1 MNKPTLPVIV
11 LLAISLASASA
22 QIYQPPPQINVS
34 GSAEVKVVPDEVM
47 LDVAVDTRAG
57 TLEPARLENDRNVAA
72 ALAFLEQSGLPDKDV
87 KTDFICV
94 QPCYDNSVSYVKP
107 VAYMVGK
114 SIEIRLTDIAN
125 FQNVLTGLLTNGV
138 NVVNDVDFRT
148 TQLRKY
154 RDQARAMAIRAA
166 KEKAVALT
174 GELGTK
180 LGKPTSI
187 STYDNSSYYGNY
199 WGGNRG
205 FFNGYNNAF
214 QNQNSF
220 AGGGGSG
227 GAGGGNS
234 DTTEETFAIGQIS
247 VTATVNV
254 SFLIE

>member
-1 MNKPTLPVIV
+1 MNKPTLPVIA

-34 GSAEVKVVPDEVM
+34 GSAEVKVAPDEVM
-47 LDVAVDTRAG
+47 LEVAVDTRAE

-72 ALAFLEQSGLPDKDV
+72 ALAFLKQIGLPDKDV
-87 KTDFICV
+87 KTDFISV
-94 QPCYDNSVSYVKP
+94 QPCYDNNVSYVKP

-114 SIEIRLTDIAN
+114 SIEIRLTDIAH

-154 RDQARAMAIRAA
+154 RDQARALAIRAA
-166 KEKAVALT
+166 KEKAAALT

-180 LGKPTSI
+180 LGKPISI
-187 STYDNSSYYGNY
+187 STSDNSGYYGNY

-205 FFNGYNNAF
+205 FFNGINYAF
-214 QNQNSF
+214 QNSS
-220 AGGGGSG
+220 GGGGG
-227 GAGGGNS
+227 GGGVTGGGNS

>member
-1 MNKPTLPVIV
+1 MYKPTLPVIV

-22 QIYQPPPQINVS
+22 QSPQINVS

-47 LDVAVDTRAG
+47 LDVAVDTRAE

-72 ALAFLEQSGLPDKDV
+72 ALAFLKQSGLPDKDV
-87 KTDFICV
+87 KTDFISV
-94 QPCYDNSVSYVKP
+94 QPCYDNNVSHVKP

-114 SIEIRLTDIAN
+114 SIEIKLTDIVN

-138 NVVNDVDFRT
+138 NVVNNVDFRT

-174 GELGTK
+174 GELGAK
-180 LGKPTSI
+180 LGKPSSI
-187 STYDNSSYYGNY
+187 STYDNSGYYGNY
-199 WGGNRG
+199 WAGNRG
-205 FFNGYNNAF
+205 FFNGFNGAI

-220 AGGGGSG
+220 AGGGGGG

>member
-1 MNKPTLPVIV
+1 MNKPTLPVIA
-11 LLAISLASASA
+11 LLVISLASAGA

-34 GSAEVKVVPDEVM
+34 GSAEVKVAPDEVM
-47 LDVAVDTRAG
+47 LDVAVDTRAE

-72 ALAFLEQSGLPDKDV
+72 ALAFLKQSGLPDKDV
-87 KTDFICV
+87 KTDFISV
-94 QPCYDNSVSYVKP
+94 QPCYDNNVSHVKP

-114 SIEIRLTDIAN
+114 SIEIRLTDIEN

-148 TQLRKY
+148 MHLRKY
-154 RDQARAMAIRAA
+154 RDQARALAIRAA

-174 GELGTK
+174 GELGAK

-187 STYDNSSYYGNY
+187 STYDNSGYYGNY
-199 WGGNRG
+199 WGGNHG
-205 FFNGYNNAF
+205 FFNGNNYAF
-214 QNQNSF
+214 QNSS
-220 AGGGGSG
+220 GGGGGG